1 MTLPSRHNAGR
12 VTQHGGIR
20 MLLQLGY
27 VSTATGS
34 TDRAGLLDILETAR
48 GLNHGA
54 GVTGL
59 LLFYD
64 GHFMQLLE
72 GEEHAVRDIFGRIA
86 ADPRHRDITV
96 LFEEP
101 IDERLFTD
109 WTMGF
114 QRLDGNELLE
124 FPVENGAAQ
133 GLRAMAQDAGR
144 AKQLLLRMRS
154 RGLDPRKDIATTP
167 S

>member
-1 MTLPSRHNAGR
+1 
-12 VTQHGGIR
+12 
-20 MLLQLGY
+20 MLFQIAY
-27 VSTATGS
+27 VSTASGS
-34 TDRAGLLDILETAR
+34 TDRAGLLDILQTAR
-48 GLNHGA
+48 GLNRRA
-54 GVTGL
+54 SVTGL

-72 GEEHAVRDIFGRIA
+72 GEEQAVRDTFVRIA

-101 IDERLFTD
+101 VDERLFSD

-124 FPVENGAAQ
+124 FPAENGASQ
-133 GLRAMAQDAGR
+133 GLRAMAHDAGR

-154 RGLDPRKDIATTP
+154 RGLDPGKDIATTP
-167 S
+167 VDDADLAR

>member
-1 MTLPSRHNAGR
+1 
-12 VTQHGGIR
+12 
-20 MLLQLGY
+20 MLFQLGY
-27 VSTATGS
+27 VSSATGS
-34 TDRAGLLDILETAR
+34 TDRSVLLDILQTAR
-48 GLNHGA
+48 ESNQRA
-54 GVTGL
+54 SVTGL

-72 GEEHAVRDIFGRIA
+72 GEEQAVRDIFARIA
-86 ADPRHRDITV
+86 ADPRHRDIMV

-101 IDERLFTD
+101 IDERLFSD

-114 QRLDGNELLE
+114 RRLDGNELLE
-124 FPVENGAAQ
+124 FPVENGAAP

-167 S
+167 AHDADVTR

>member
-1 MTLPSRHNAGR
+1 
-12 VTQHGGIR
+12 
-20 MLLQLGY
+20 MLFQLGY
-27 VSTATGS
+27 VSSATGS
-34 TDRAGLLDILETAR
+34 TDRSVLLDILQTAR
-48 GLNHGA
+48 ESNQRA
-54 GVTGL
+54 SVTGL

-72 GEEHAVRDIFGRIA
+72 GEEQAVRDIFARIA
-86 ADPRHRDITV
+86 ADPRHRDIMV

-101 IDERLFTD
+101 IDERLFSD

-124 FPVENGAAQ
+124 FPVENGAAP

-167 S
+167 AHDADVTR